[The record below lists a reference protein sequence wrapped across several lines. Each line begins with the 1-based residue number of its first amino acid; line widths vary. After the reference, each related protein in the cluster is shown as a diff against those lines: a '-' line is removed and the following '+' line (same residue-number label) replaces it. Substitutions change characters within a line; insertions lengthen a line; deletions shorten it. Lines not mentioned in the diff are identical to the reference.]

1 MFKWIVLSL
10 GLATSAHA
18 AEAPALASPET
29 PAHAGPLDDLKAE
42 QEAKQ
47 AEKDAA
53 AEARLALTSASYCE
67 ACPRASDALEVEAAE
82 DPRPP
87 RCPWRPC

>member
-18 AEAPALASPET
+18 AEAPALAPPET

-47 AEKDAA
+47 AEKD
-53 AEARLALTSASYCE
+53 LSLIHI
-67 ACPRASDALEVEAAE
+67 
-82 DPRPP
+82 
-87 RCPWRPC
+87 